1 MSLIL
6 RFTPLLALGLMA
18 GCADE
23 GRTAPSAAAPQAAA
37 PIVEPATGDAPAT
50 DAAPA
55 PGQPPANAGPAPEAQ
70 ARAQA
75 ALRDFS
81 ERLRGELRAAMTAD
95 GAPAAVDFCHDQAP
109 RIAEQVMAEHGVR
122 LGRVAVPGRHRNP
135 GHVAEGW
142 QAEVLAS
149 FQSAVDRGG
158 APEAQL
164 AVVRDGLPADVEL
177 RMARGLRVEAACLMC
192 HGASIAPGIAAR
204 IEQNYPDDHATGFRE
219 GDLRGLAWVEVPKPV
234 EPSP

>member
-1 MSLIL
+1 MSQTL
-6 RFTPLLALGLMA
+6 RFTPLLGLVLLA

-23 GRTAPSAAAPQAAA
+23 PTP
-37 PIVEPATGDAPAT
+37 
-50 DAAPA
+50 APA
-55 PGQPPANAGPAPEAQ
+55 PAQPPAPASSAAGSKPSTQAQ

-75 ALRDFS
+75 ALHDFS
-81 ERLRGELRAAMTAD
+81 DRLRGELRAAMTAD

-142 QAEVLAS
+142 KAEVLVT

-164 AVVRDGLPADVEL
+164 AVLREGLPADVEL
-177 RMARGLRVEAACLMC
+177 RMARGIRVEAACLMC
-192 HGASIAPGIAAR
+192 HGTSIAPGIAER
-204 IEQNYPDDHATGFRE
+204 LEKNYPDDHATGFRE
-219 GDLRGLAWVEVPKPV
+219 GDLRGLAWVEVLKPV
-234 EPSP
+234 ESAP